1 MLHTLVEFY
10 EEYPSRLF
18 ALRQIRRAALA
29 PDLLEELDYHG
40 KQQSEILRSSQVYVL
55 DEPSQLML
63 QGLSMKMKRDGLDDM
78 FSNVRLPFPAMLLTG
93 PEPSEGMWPSGLVTQ
108 HEDTLYTQV
117 FHENKDGF
125 IPNLLVFKSEGANI
139 DALYTPTFKLS
150 QAIGDSITED
160 MALEQEQNLCSSFLR
175 IVVGMSVLLQHKA
188 MLDIEEVPAFPR
200 AERRRAQKS
209 GRPLPEMRVVKVRL
223 GELGRRQLQ
232 AMQVEVNEEELEI
245 TRRRAHWVQG
255 HFMRNRAGGISW
267 RNPHVRGAGPVVP
280 QTRNVSV
287 AEDADD

>member
-1 MLHTLVEFY
+1 MLHTLIEFY
-10 EEYPSRLF
+10 EQYPSNLF
-18 ALRQIRRAALA
+18 AFRQIRRAALS

-55 DEPSQLML
+55 DEPSQQML
-63 QGLSMKMKRDGLDDM
+63 QGLSTKMKQDGLDDM
-78 FSNVRLPFPAMLLTG
+78 FNHVRLPFPAMLLTV

-125 IPNLLVFKSEGANI
+125 MPNLLVFKSQGANI

-150 QAIGDSITED
+150 KAIGDDITED
-160 MALEQEQNLCSSFLR
+160 MAIEQEQNLCSSFLR

-188 MLDIEEVPAFPR
+188 MLEIEELPAFPR

-209 GRPLPEMRVVKVRL
+209 GRALPEMRVVKVRL

-232 AMQVEVNEEELEI
+232 AMQVEVDEDQLEK

-280 QTRNVSV
+280 QERNVSV
-287 AEDADD
+287 AKDG

>member
-1 MLHTLVEFY
+1 MLHTLIEFY
-10 EEYPSRLF
+10 EQYPSNLF
-18 ALRQIRRAALA
+18 AFRQIRRAALS
-29 PDLLEELDYHG
+29 PDLLEELEYHG

-55 DEPSQLML
+55 DEPSQQML
-63 QGLSMKMKRDGLDDM
+63 QGLSTKMKQDGLDDM
-78 FSNVRLPFPAMLLTG
+78 FNHVRLPFPAMLLTV

-125 IPNLLVFKSEGANI
+125 MPNLLVFKSQGANI

-150 QAIGDSITED
+150 KAIGDDITED
-160 MALEQEQNLCSSFLR
+160 MAIEQEQNLCSSFLR

-188 MLDIEEVPAFPR
+188 MLEIEELPAFPR

-209 GRPLPEMRVVKVRL
+209 GRALPEMRVVKVRL

-232 AMQVEVNEEELEI
+232 AMQVEVDEDQLEK

-280 QTRNVSV
+280 QERNVSV
-287 AEDADD
+287 AKDG

>member
-1 MLHTLVEFY
+1 MLHTLIEFY
-10 EEYPSRLF
+10 EQYPSNLF
-18 ALRQIRRAALA
+18 AFRQIRRAALS

-55 DEPSQLML
+55 DEPSQQML
-63 QGLSMKMKRDGLDDM
+63 QGLSTKMKQDGLDDM
-78 FSNVRLPFPAMLLTG
+78 FNHVRLPFPAMLLTV

-125 IPNLLVFKSEGANI
+125 MPNLLVFKSQGANI

-150 QAIGDSITED
+150 KAIGDDITED
-160 MALEQEQNLCSSFLR
+160 MAIEQEQNLCSSFLR

-188 MLDIEEVPAFPR
+188 MLEIEELPAFPR

-209 GRPLPEMRVVKVRL
+209 GRALPEMRVVKVRL

-232 AMQVEVNEEELEI
+232 AMQVEVDEDQLEK

-280 QTRNVSV
+280 QERNVSV
-287 AEDADD
+287 VKDG

>member
-1 MLHTLVEFY
+1 MLHTLLEFY
-10 EEYPSRLF
+10 EQYPSNLF
-18 ALRQIRRAALA
+18 AFRQIRRAALS
-29 PDLLEELDYHG
+29 PDLLEELEYHG

-55 DEPSQLML
+55 DEPSQQML
-63 QGLSMKMKRDGLDDM
+63 QGLSTKMKQDGLDDM
-78 FSNVRLPFPAMLLTG
+78 FNHVRLPFPAMLLTV

-117 FHENKDGF
+117 FHENKGGF
-125 IPNLLVFKSEGANI
+125 MPNLLVFKSQGANI

-150 QAIGDSITED
+150 KAIGDDITED
-160 MALEQEQNLCSSFLR
+160 MAIEQEQNLCSSFLR

-188 MLDIEEVPAFPR
+188 MLEIEELPAFPR

-209 GRPLPEMRVVKVRL
+209 GRALPEMRVVKVRL

-232 AMQVEVNEEELEI
+232 AMQVEVDEDQLEK

-280 QTRNVSV
+280 QERNVSV
-287 AEDADD
+287 VKDG